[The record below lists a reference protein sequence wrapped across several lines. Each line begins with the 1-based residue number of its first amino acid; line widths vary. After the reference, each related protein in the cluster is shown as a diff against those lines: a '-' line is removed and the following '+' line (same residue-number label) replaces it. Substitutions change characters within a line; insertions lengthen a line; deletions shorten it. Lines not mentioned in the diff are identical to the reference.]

1 MSITNIGL
9 SFQVW
14 RRPVAQRLPQGGD
27 FAALSEY
34 LTEYF
39 ARLKQ
44 APFDLDCSPAA
55 CGAVFPD
62 GGDEGDDDLSEQA
75 SHFYP

>member
-1 MSITNIGL
+1 
-9 SFQVW
+9 
-14 RRPVAQRLPQGGD
+14 VAQRLPQGGD
-27 FAALSEY
+27 FAVLTES

-44 APFDLDCSPAA
+44 APFVLDCSPAA
-55 CGAVFPD
+55 CSAVFPD
-62 GGDEGDDDLSEQA
+62 GDDDLSEQA